1 MSRCKS
7 TFAAVALAALVPCAL
22 AQSAAA
28 EESPPEAGRIVK
40 LTYHPFKVYHIHA
53 RAGSFTNIEVSPGE
67 RIEGFYLSDT
77 TFWRYVVA
85 KDLARVLVRPSEAG
99 QHTSGT
105 LVTNKRVYELSF
117 TSVEPGRPWQQ
128 RVQWDEPREDKPAW
142 GVFEPAFRAAFALPP
157 TGVEEVKAQG
167 GGAQPVS
174 AKPAE
179 GAAQDAVAV
188 DAARVNFRW
197 RIEGQAPFRP
207 SVVFDDGRFTY
218 VRLPQ
223 VQDMPALFAIDAGQM
238 RVVDYAVRGDTLIVH
253 RISDALLLRL
263 GQQEV
268 RIVRHDAGR

>member
-7 TFAAVALAALVPCAL
+7 TFAAVALAVLCWPAL
-22 AQSAAA
+22 AQQTPP
-28 EESPPEAGRIVK
+28 EDVPEAGRIVK

-142 GVFEPAFRAAFALPP
+142 GVFEPAFRAAFAQPP
-157 TGVEEVKAQG
+157 TGVEEAKA
-167 GGAQPVS
+167 ATAAPQPAARS
-174 AKPAE
+174 A
-179 GAAQDAVAV
+179 AAQDSDAVTV

-197 RIEGQAPFRP
+197 RIEGQAPFAP
-207 SVVFDDGRFTY
+207 SIVFDDGTFTY
-218 VRLPQ
+218 VRLPR

-268 RIVRHDAGR
+268 RVVRHDAGR